1 MAQSL
6 TTDLNKIRID
16 HIGSLVRPANLK
28 DVFTRYDRGQA
39 SREELAKAQ
48 AEIQRLEAKA
58 NYLKQQIQAQDLK
71 SPISGTVT
79 NVRPKGDLITIARI
93 DTVRVLI
100 SASEKDMDVIKAGQK
115 VKAKVRAY
123 PGKAFF
129 GVVTKVAQQAEK
141 QGNRNIFI
149 ITSKVAN
156 NAAHLKPGMT
166 GQAKIYCGKRSLL
179 NLLTRKIIRWFRVEV
194 WSWF

>member
-1 MAQSL
+1 MGA
-6 TTDLNKIRID
+6 K
-16 HIGSLVRPANLK
+16 P
-28 DVFTRYDRGQA
+28 
-39 SREELAKAQ
+39 EELSRAQ
-48 AEIQRLEAKA
+48 AEIQQLEAKA
-58 NYLKQQIQAQDLK
+58 NFLKQQIQAQDLK
-71 SPISGTVT
+71 SPISGIVT
-79 NVRPKGDLITIARI
+79 NVRSKGDLISIARL

-100 SASEKDMDVIKAGQK
+100 SASEKDMDVVKAGQK

-123 PGKAFF
+123 PGKSFY
-129 GVVTKVAQQAEK
+129 GVVTKVGQQAEK

-156 NAAHLKPGMT
+156 NVSHLKPGMT